1 MKSMKKTIA
10 LAVAIAM
17 IFGCVVG
24 GTIAWLI
31 DNTAAVTNTFTY
43 GNIDIT
49 LTESENL
56 DLKMVPGKD
65 ITKDP
70 KVTVTANSEKCYV
83 FVKIDKSATYGDF
96 LENYTVAAGWTEVE
110 TGVYYRVVDTS
121 TSAQEFKVLNND
133 TVSVKEG
140 VTKTAMDGLADGTTA
155 APTLTFTA
163 YAVQFADLADQNG
176 DSTVNQYDAWA
187 LAKPTA

>member
-49 LTESENL
+49 LTESKDL

-70 KVTVTANSEKCYV
+70 KVTVAANSEKCYV
-83 FVKIDKSATYGDF
+83 FVKIDKSATYDNF
-96 LENYTVAAGWTEVE
+96 LEDYTVAEGWEPVE
-110 TGVYYRVVDTS
+110 TGVYYRVVDAS
-121 TSAQEFKVLNND
+121 ASAQDFKVLNND

-140 VTKTAMDGLADGTTA
+140 VTKENMDGLAAGTTA

-163 YAVQFADLADQNG
+163 YAVQFADLANQNG
-176 DSTVNQYDAWA
+176 DSVVDQYDAWA